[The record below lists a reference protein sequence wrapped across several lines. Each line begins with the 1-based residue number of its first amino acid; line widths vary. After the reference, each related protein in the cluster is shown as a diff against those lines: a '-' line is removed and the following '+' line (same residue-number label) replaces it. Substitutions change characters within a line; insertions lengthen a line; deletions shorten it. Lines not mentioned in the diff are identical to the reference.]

1 MARETSRDEGEHFGN
16 CTTQAVVADGP
27 TVLVV
32 DDDEDTRETMSE
44 ILRDEGFRV
53 RTARDGTEALA
64 LAARLP
70 RPFAMLLDLSMPK
83 MGGREVLRWLRSC
96 RHLASTAVCIV
107 SGDDD
112 VPAGADLVMQ
122 KPLLV
127 HRLVQVLTWLR
138 ARASLVTNLRFA
150 DLQEPVTVAP
160 R

>member
-1 MARETSRDEGEHFGN
+1 MPCKKRGDEAEHFGK
-16 CTTQAVVADGP
+16 CTTQAVGDGP

-32 DDDEDTRETMSE
+32 DDDGDTRETMSE

-96 RHLASTAVCIV
+96 RHLANMAVCIV
-107 SGDDD
+107 SGDDEM
-112 VPAGADLVMQ
+112 PPGADLVMQ

-127 HRLVQVLTWLR
+127 HQLVRVLAWLR
-138 ARASLVTNLRFA
+138 ARASEVSNLRFA
-150 DLQEPVTVAP
+150 DVQGPVTVAP